1 MQDKDGKKAA
11 VGPFMDLGEDRPLPT
26 GVRPAGK
33 SARDSAATARHVA
46 ETGASTVRE
55 DARSSATGITKTRR
69 DGGMSYALMLGVFV
83 LSAMAGG
90 GLAALWL
97 AMQQEDAPRAAANP
111 GMSIAMPAPTVGD
124 NAVVARN
131 GASGASRN
139 VASRPTARTSTVSE
153 PSTVG
158 TTELTKRGGDA
169 DASADGQVEELIKT
183 LDRARRTSVKP
194 PAATGAR
201 TSAEPPG
208 TKVADAGA
216 GASELRQ
223 LTEQVVAALGAM
235 QTMAEEGPVEATETG
250 AERLR
255 ATLADLVGA
264 ALARGKS
271 QAEIG
276 AIVAEALESAGEE
289 NIPAILRDATGR
301 VDVGRLLASV
311 MASMDA
317 AEVPMDS
324 GERAYFNQLREEA
337 VDTAGAA
344 RTGGVK
350 RRDDDLPKPKG
361 RFFRQNGK
369 IYTIVRRGDTL
380 GEIAYAA
387 YGDMLAYPL
396 ILRANRGRI
405 SARKLKPGTRIVIP
419 RLKTRQRARLRKK
432 ARQGRTRRATGAR
445 TRKAADARTG
455 GDKTPPAKNAPR
467 AEPVKDASRIITLP
481 ASASVSPPEERERRV
496 RPVKTM
502 NFTSARKA
510 AAGPPDKKQ
519 KSVLPVLTGTA
530 STPAR

>member
-1 MQDKDGKKAA
+1 MG
-11 VGPFMDLGEDRPLPT
+11 G
-26 GVRPAGK
+26 
-33 SARDSAATARHVA
+33 
-46 ETGASTVRE
+46 
-55 DARSSATGITKTRR
+55 SSATG
-69 DGGMSYALMLGVFV
+69 
-83 LSAMAGG
+83 
-90 GLAALWL
+90 AA
-97 AMQQEDAPRAAANP
+97 
-111 GMSIAMPAPTVGD
+111 
-124 NAVVARN
+124 
-131 GASGASRN
+131 
-139 VASRPTARTSTVSE
+139 
-153 PSTVG
+153 
-158 TTELTKRGGDA
+158 ELTKGESNA
-169 DASADGQVEELIKT
+169 DAARQAEELIRT
-183 LDRARRTSVKP
+183 LDRAHRAPGNP

-201 TSAEPPG
+201 PTVETPPVKMAG
-208 TKVADAGA
+208 VGA
-216 GASELRQ
+216 GAPELRQ

-235 QTMAEEGPVEATETG
+235 QTSGEEGPAEATETG

-255 ATLADLVGA
+255 ATLADLVSA

-289 NIPAILRDATGR
+289 NIPAILRDASGK

-350 RRDDDLPKPKG
+350 RGDDGLPKPKG

-369 IYTIVRRGDTL
+369 LYTVVRRGDTL

-432 ARQGRTRRATGAR
+432 ARQRRTRRATGAKV
-445 TRKAADARTG
+445 RKTTDARAG
-455 GDKTPPAKNAPR
+455 GDKAPPVNDAPR
-467 AEPVKDASRIITLP
+467 AGPAKDASRIITLP
-481 ASASVSPPEERERRV
+481 ASAGAPAPGDKQV

-502 NFTSARKA
+502 NFTAARKA
-510 AAGPPDKKQ
+510 AVAPPDKKQ
-519 KSVLPVLTGTA
+519 KSVLPLLTGTTP
-530 STPAR
+530 TPAR